1 MAKQKGRA
9 ENLISLKDRP
19 TEEQRAIAKK
29 GAQRSIEVRREKK
42 LMRELYAE
50 FLAKKYEVPI
60 DKTKKTMTGADLCLE
75 MLPKIVQKADASS
88 VSFFKELDR
97 VQMEDLERN
106 RVTDNE
112 LKIIIDDE
120 GSDASKDE

>member
-1 MAKQKGRA
+1 MAKGKLNVG
-9 ENLISLKDRP
+9 NLDPCRD
-19 TEEQRAIAKK
+19 TETAKARGK
-29 GAQRSIEVRREKK
+29 QGGLRSGQVKREKK

-50 FLAKKYEVPI
+50 AMAKKYDLTI
-60 DKTKKTMTGADLCLE
+60 DGKKRNITGSDLCLE
-75 MLPKIVQKADASS
+75 MIPKIIMKADASS
-88 VSFFKELDR
+88 VSFFKEIDR

-120 GSDASKDE
+120 GSTNGI

>member
-1 MAKQKGRA
+1 MAKQKGRV
-9 ENLISLKDRP
+9 ENLVSLKDRT
-19 TEEQRAIAKK
+19 TEKQREIASK
-29 GAQRSIEVRREKK
+29 GGKRSGEVKREKK

-50 FLAKKYEVPI
+50 FLSKKYSVTI
-60 DKTKKTMTGADLCLE
+60 DKKKKELTGSDLCLE

-112 LKIIIDDE
+112 LKIIITDRRDKN
-120 GSDASKDE
+120 KDGN

>member
-1 MAKQKGRA
+1 MAKEKGKGRV
-9 ENLISLKDRP
+9 ENLDIIKD
-19 TEEQRAIAKK
+19 TETAKAKGKRGGIASGIAK
-29 GAQRSIEVRREKK
+29 REKK

-50 FLAKKYEVPI
+50 FLSKEYDIKI
-60 DKTKKTMTGADLCLE
+60 DKKSQKMTGADLCLE

-120 GSDASKDE
+120 VIDASKDE

>member
-1 MAKQKGRA
+1 MAKEKGKGRV
-9 ENLISLKDRP
+9 ENLDIIKD
-19 TEEQRAIAKK
+19 TETAKAKGKRGGIASGIAK
-29 GAQRSIEVRREKK
+29 REKK

-50 FLAKKYEVPI
+50 FLAKEYDIKI
-60 DKTKKTMTGADLCLE
+60 DKKNHKMTGADLCLE

>member
-1 MAKQKGRA
+1 MAKKGGNPQ
-9 ENLISLKDRP
+9 NLISLKDRP
-19 TEEQRAIAKK
+19 TDEQRKIAKK

-50 FLAKKYEVPI
+50 FLAKKYEVTI
-60 DKTKKTMTGADLCLE
+60 DKTKKTITGSDLCLE

>member
-1 MAKQKGRA
+1 MAKQKGRV
-9 ENLISLKDRP
+9 ENLVSLKDRT
-19 TEEQRAIAKK
+19 TEKQREIASK
-29 GAQRSIEVRREKK
+29 GGKRSGEVKREKK

-50 FLAKKYEVPI
+50 FLSKKYEVTI
-60 DKTKKTMTGADLCLE
+60 DKKKVTLSGSDLCLE

>member
-1 MAKQKGRA
+1 MAKEKGKGRV
-9 ENLISLKDRP
+9 ENLDIIKD
-19 TEEQRAIAKK
+19 TETAKAKGKRGGIASGIAK
-29 GAQRSIEVRREKK
+29 REKK

-50 FLAKKYEVPI
+50 FLSKEYDIKI
-60 DKTKKTMTGADLCLE
+60 DKKSQKMTGADLCLE

-112 LKIIIDDE
+112 LKIIIDE
-120 GSDASKDE
+120 E

>member
-1 MAKQKGRA
+1 MVKEKGKGRV
-9 ENLISLKDRP
+9 ENLDIIKD
-19 TEEQRAIAKK
+19 TETAKAKGKRGGIASGIAK
-29 GAQRSIEVRREKK
+29 REKK

-50 FLAKKYEVPI
+50 FLAKEYDIKI
-60 DKTKKTMTGADLCLE
+60 DKKNQKMTGADLCLE

>member
-1 MAKQKGRA
+1 MAKEKGKGRV
-9 ENLISLKDRP
+9 ENLDVIKD
-19 TEEQRAIAKK
+19 TETAKAKGKRGGIASGIAK
-29 GAQRSIEVRREKK
+29 REKK

-50 FLAKKYEVPI
+50 FLAKKYEVTI
-60 DKTKKTMTGADLCLE
+60 DKKKTVLTGSDLCLE

-120 GSDASKDE
+120 GRDASTNE

>member
-120 GSDASKDE
+120 GSDGSKDE